1 MEDNMRNRFSMAVVA
16 AIMAAPAGALAEE
29 LPIFDLMGIPM
40 TAHQFS
46 VVGPAHVKERSP
58 TPTLTLLGM
67 PASPHQLSVLAPRAR
82 RQVAER
88 LTNAVAQ

>member
-1 MEDNMRNRFSMAVVA
+1 MRKMTLAAVA

-29 LPIFDLMGIPM
+29 LPIFELMGVPM

-58 TPTLTLLGM
+58 TPTFTLLGM

-88 LTNAVAQ
+88 LTNAAAQ